1 MSAYMKSV
9 TINGKHNTSR
19 CHFDFYNAFRLG
31 GDIVITLTT
40 DKTTVDSCEGGV
52 LESLSTGGF
61 TIAK

>member
-1 MSAYMKSV
+1 MKSV

-19 CHFDFYNAFRLG
+19 CHFDFYNTFRLG
-31 GDIVITLTT
+31 GDIVITFTT
-40 DKTTVDSCEGGV
+40 DKTTVDSCKEGV